1 MLMLRLCVFIR
12 TRKDTVLPLLWPIRA
27 TDGTEIREVYI
38 RKNTLVYASI
48 LGANRSKSIWGE
60 DADEWKP
67 ERWLKPL
74 PKSVSEAHLPGV
86 YSQMYVY
93 PMMRSLSDL
102 NTCVFTG

>member
-1 MLMLRLCVFIR
+1 MPLMH
-12 TRKDTVLPLLWPIRA
+12 PI
-27 TDGTEIREVYI
+27 TTSDGKEIKEIPVPKGTEIIVG
-38 RKNTLVYASI
+38 I
-48 LGANRSKSIWGE
+48 LATNRSKAIWGE

-93 PMMRSLSDL
+93 PMMRLLSDSYSCL
-102 NTCVFTG
+102 SIG